1 MKTQI
6 AGGIPIEYDDI
17 GAGKPVVLLHAFP
30 LARTMWRPQIE
41 ELQNDYRLIAP
52 DLRGFGGSGGFTGPP
67 SIEGFADDTAGL
79 LDALKIPE
87 PVVLAGLSMG
97 GYIALAFARKYPAR
111 LRALVLADTRAE
123 ADTAEAQ
130 ANRDKMIA
138 FAQDHTAQNV
148 IDQLLPKL
156 VSDETRA
163 HEPEVVAEVRRIAS
177 DQSTRGI
184 ISALQAL
191 RDRPDASPWLDQIGV
206 PTLVIVGSEDA
217 LTPPALAQALVE
229 GIRDARLATLNGA
242 GHLSNLEQPELFNVA
257 LRSFLQ
263 KL

>member
-6 AGGIPIEYDDI
+6 AGGVHIEYDD
-17 GAGKPVVLLHAFP
+17 AGKGKPIVLLHAFP
-30 LARTMWRPQIE
+30 LARTMWRSQIE
-41 ELQNDYRLIAP
+41 ELQNHYRLIAP
-52 DLRGFGGSGGFTGPP
+52 DLRGFGGSDGFTGSP
-67 SIEGFADDTAGL
+67 SIEAFADDTASL
-79 LDALKIPE
+79 LDALKISE

-97 GYIALAFARKYPAR
+97 GYIALAFAHKYPAR

-123 ADTAEAQ
+123 ADTTEGK
-130 ANRDKMIA
+130 ANREKMRA
-138 FAQDHTAQNV
+138 FAQNHTAQDV

-156 VSDETRA
+156 VSDETRT
-163 HEPEVVAEVRRIAS
+163 HEPDVVAEVRRIAS
-177 DQSTRGI
+177 AQSTSGI
-184 ISALQAL
+184 ISALQAM
-191 RDRPDASPWLDQIGV
+191 RDRPAASPWLDQIGV

-229 GIRDARLATLNGA
+229 RIRDARLATLNGA